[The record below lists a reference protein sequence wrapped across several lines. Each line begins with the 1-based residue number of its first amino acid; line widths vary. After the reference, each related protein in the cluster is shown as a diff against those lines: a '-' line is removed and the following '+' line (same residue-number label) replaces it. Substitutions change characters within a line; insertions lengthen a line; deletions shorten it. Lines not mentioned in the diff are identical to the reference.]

1 MGGVAAHRCGPS
13 SAKGNGVRYH
23 TCGLGGPQRDV
34 VIYEI
39 REVDAIGDLI
49 KTVEAD
55 NAFRAIELAF
65 PGKEFHRETGWGGG
79 SGTWKVRGVRLHV
92 WVGPAAVTPAK
103 PKLKTK
109 PKAKAK

>member
-1 MGGVAAHRCGPS
+1 
-13 SAKGNGVRYH
+13 
-23 TCGLGGPQRDV
+23 

-39 REVDAIGDLI
+39 REVDSLGALL

-79 SGTWKVRGVRLHV
+79 SGTWKVKGKAAHV
-92 WVGPAAVTPAK
+92 WVGPATVTPTK
-103 PKLKTK
+103 PK
-109 PKAKAK
+109 PKAKLKAKAK

>member
-1 MGGVAAHRCGPS
+1 
-13 SAKGNGVRYH
+13 
-23 TCGLGGPQRDV
+23 

-39 REVDAIGDLI
+39 RELDSLGALL

-79 SGTWKVRGVRLHV
+79 SGTWKVRGVKLHV
-92 WVGPAAVTPAK
+92 WVGPAAVTPTK
-103 PKLKTK
+103 PK
-109 PKAKAK
+109 PKAKLKAKAK